1 MGRKPV
7 LAEVV
12 REGFLEEVTF
22 EQRPEKEIT
31 ASVKALR

>member
-1 MGRKPV
+1 MNRKPV

-12 REGFLEEVTF
+12 REGFLEEVMF

-31 ASVKALR
+31 ASVQALR